1 MAGATIS
8 TRARET
14 SLRPFVIFVPMS
26 IFIAAAMAS
35 LVDLDGFF
43 AFAKAMNDWIL
54 ATFSNVISWAVFG
67 FVLTSFGVLVSPL
80 GKVTIGGVG
89 AKPILKPW
97 SWFSIT
103 LCTTIAIGILFWAM
117 AEPMYHLYEPGAAAR
132 GIDAAS
138 SGAKAFSLVTL
149 FMNWAISPYAI
160 YTVAALTFALAYHNL
175 GKPYS
180 VSGPF
185 IALLGRPLPTAVAA
199 VLDAAILL
207 ALIMGMAAS
216 LGAGM
221 LLLSGGVANLTGL
234 ANGPVSLALVAASIG
249 VVVLISSL
257 TGLMR
262 GIRVLSVVNTWFFF
276 IFVGVIILFGPTREI
291 FVQGGAA
298 MLSYAGEFL
307 DRSLLIGEARQDG
320 EWAKSWTTFYFANW
334 LAWAPVTAMFLGR
347 IARGYTVRAFVLVNL
362 ILPALFSML
371 WMSVFGV
378 FAMETDLA
386 QGGVLKQTL
395 DAIGPEGVMFRALE
409 FIPLTS
415 VLIPLV
421 LILSFIS
428 YVTAAD
434 SNTEAISQIC
444 KTHDGPMTEMDETE
458 PSAPRLKIIWVV
470 LLCLMA
476 WIMVAFSGIDGVR
489 MLSNVGGLPALFVV
503 LGLQV
508 CLIRMVFQAN
518 VLDSPREMSAPE

>member
-1 MAGATIS
+1 MAETTLS
-8 TRARET
+8 KEARDG
-14 SLRPFVIFVPMS
+14 SLRLFVIFVPMS
-26 IFIAAAMAS
+26 IFIAAAAAS
-35 LVDLDGFF
+35 LINLDGFF
-43 AFAKAMNDWIL
+43 AVAKAMNDWIL
-54 ATFSNVISWAVFG
+54 ATFSSLISWAVFG
-67 FVLTSFGVLVSPL
+67 FVLTCFAVVISPL
-80 GKVTIGGVG
+80 GRVTIGGEG
-89 AKPILKPW
+89 AEKTLKPW

-117 AEPMYHLYEPGAAAR
+117 AEPLYHLYDPGGAAR
-132 GIDAAS
+132 GIEAAS
-138 SGAKAFSLVTL
+138 PAAKQFSLVSL
-149 FMNWAISPYAI
+149 FMHWAISPYAI

-185 IALLGRPLPTAVAA
+185 IALLGRPLPAPVAS

-234 ANGPVSLALVAASIG
+234 ESGPVLLALVALAIG
-249 VVVLISSL
+249 IVVLISSL
-257 TGLMR
+257 TGLMH
-262 GIRVLSVVNTWFFF
+262 GIRILSVTNAWFFF
-276 IFVGVIILFGPTREI
+276 IFVGFIILFGPSFEMLR
-291 FVQGGAA
+291 QGGQAVIG
-298 MLSYAGEFL
+298 YAGEFL
-307 DRSLLIGEARQDG
+307 DRSLMIGAASGDG

-362 ILPALFSML
+362 VLPALFSML
-371 WMSVFGV
+371 WMSAFGV

-386 QGGVLKQTL
+386 QAGLLKETL
-395 DAIGPEGVMFRALE
+395 DATGPESVLFRALE
-409 FIPLTS
+409 ELPVSGLMIP
-415 VLIPLV
+415 VLL
-421 LILSFIS
+421 LLSFIS

-444 KTHDGPMTEMDETE
+444 KTHTHAMTEADETE
-458 PSAPRLKIIWVV
+458 PSAPRLKIAWVI

-503 LGLQV
+503 LGLQA
-508 CLIRMVFQAN
+508 CLLRMMFQAN
-518 VLDSPREMSAPE
+518 RLATLKTASA

>member
-1 MAGATIS
+1 M
-8 TRARET
+8 R
-14 SLRPFVIFVPMS
+14 LFVILVPMTV
-26 IFIAAAMAS
+26 FVVAAIAS
-35 LVDLDGFF
+35 LINLDGFF
-43 AFAKAMNDWIL
+43 AVAQAMNDWIL
-54 ATFSNVISWAVFG
+54 ATFSNLISWAVFG
-67 FVLTSFGVLVSPL
+67 FVLTCAAVLVSPL
-80 GKVTIGGVG
+80 GKVKIGGAG

-117 AEPMYHLYEPGAAAR
+117 AEPLFHLYDPGGAGR
-132 GIDAAS
+132 GIEAAS
-138 SGAKAFSLVTL
+138 PEAQQFSLVSL
-149 FMNWAISPYAI
+149 FMHWAISPYAI

-185 IALLGRPLPTAVAA
+185 IALLGRPLPTPLAA

-234 ANGPVSLALVAASIG
+234 PSGPVSLAVVALAIG
-249 VVVLISSL
+249 LVVLISSL

-262 GIRVLSVVNTWFFF
+262 GIRVLSVTNSWFFF
-276 IFVGVIILFGPTREI
+276 FFLGFIIVFGPTLEM
-291 FVQGGAA
+291 FQQGVGAIA
-298 MLSYAGEFL
+298 GYAGEFL
-307 DRSLLIGEARQDG
+307 DRSLMIGAASDDG
-320 EWAKSWTTFYFANW
+320 EWAKGWTVFYFANW

-347 IARGYTVRAFVLVNL
+347 IARGYSVRAFVLVNL

-371 WMSVFGV
+371 WMSAFGV
-378 FAMETDLA
+378 FAMETDLGQA
-386 QGGVLKQTL
+386 GLLKETL
-395 DAIGPEGVMFRALE
+395 DAAGPESVLFRALE
-409 FIPLTS
+409 ELPISSLMIPIL
-415 VLIPLV
+415 LL
-421 LILSFIS
+421 LSFIS

-444 KTHDGPMTEMDETE
+444 KTHTHRMTETDETE
-458 PSAPRLKIIWVV
+458 PTAPKLKIAWII

-503 LGLQV
+503 LGLQL
-508 CLIRMVFQAN
+508 CLIRMMFQSDALN
-518 VLDSPREMSAPE
+518 QRIVAEPNRPSEP